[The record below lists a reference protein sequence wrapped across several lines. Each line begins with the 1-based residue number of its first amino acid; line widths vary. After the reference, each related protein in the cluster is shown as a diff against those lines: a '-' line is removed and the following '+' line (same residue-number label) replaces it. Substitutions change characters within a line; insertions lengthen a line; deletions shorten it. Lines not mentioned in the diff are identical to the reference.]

1 MKKNFVSVID
11 VHCASPMAVRRNFSS
26 GDENNILLI
35 RFRLLTMQ
43 RKLTCEKALY
53 PFCAIKKMPSVRA
66 TVVNSAPSKKIYV
79 EQMFVL
85 ERMNVLIHKTELA
98 EF

>member
-1 MKKNFVSVID
+1 MKQNFVSVFD
-11 VHCASPMAVRRNFSS
+11 VHRRNFSS

-53 PFCAIKKMPSVRA
+53 PFCATKKMPNVRA

-79 EQMFVL
+79 EQMVVL
-85 ERMNVLIHKTELA
+85 VCVNILIYKTELA